1 MVSMD
6 SKGDVSEESC
16 LGLDLH
22 DAIMNRIIVRTRIWI
37 RMKYEKVKRN
47 EQEKQTCIA
56 WCNNKRIR
64 IRMRLI
70 IIMQ

>member
-22 DAIMNRIIVRTRIWI
+22 DAIMNRIIIRTRIS
-37 RMKYEKVKRN
+37 
-47 EQEKQTCIA
+47 
-56 WCNNKRIR
+56 
-64 IRMRLI
+64 
-70 IIMQ
+70 IIMQIEKLKEMNNKSRYVLCDTIIKEWESEWKW